1 MSVGPKWL
9 GLMRWSMAHDDGTKP
24 TDRKFTEMS
33 GHDKAWLEKVMKECV
48 IDEVEL
54 MAQAVAVLKGAPPSE
69 AYADASDE
77 IRARVDQL
85 APASAELLLFQQDML
100 EDLQERVEHID
111 NARTFVKIGGVQP
124 ILDVL
129 REGEQPLRWR
139 AAAVLASLFQNNPP
153 TQDAGLQHGAIG
165 QLAAIVRRSP
175 AATAGGAAAAAA
187 QSDKTR
193 LKAFNALSCL
203 VRAHEP
209 CEQAFLADGTAAAA
223 AAPAAEA
230 GGGGGGAAAAADAGA
245 GAGAGA
251 RGGVGMGEGGG
262 IALLHELLH
271 AEESLHIR
279 IKAAFCLRWFC
290 FAQPSCIGRCVACG
304 LPALLA
310 AQLHAGSGDGAEA
323 HADNAGFVADM
334 REKAL
339 DALLQ
344 MVEGDVDGGGGALA
358 AVRLPELGVAAT
370 LEARIGK
377 LAALTGEDVENAHEE
392 LSLARRLAELLRS
405 GTAAAAVAAAAPPPS
420 APAAVDVASLAA
432 AASKEGG
439 PVFTLK

>member
-1 MSVGPKWL
+1 
-9 GLMRWSMAHDDGTKP
+9 MAHDDGTKP

-77 IRARVDQL
+77 IRARVDRL
-85 APASAELLLFQQDML
+85 EPASDELLLFQQDML

-129 REGEQPLRWR
+129 REGAQPLRWR

-165 QLAAIVRRSP
+165 QLAAIVRRSTP
-175 AATAGGAAAAAA
+175 AAAAGGAPAV

-223 AAPAAEA
+223 AVAAPAAEA
-230 GGGGGGAAAAADAGA
+230 GGGGGGAAAAAAAGA
-245 GAGAGA
+245 GAGAGES
-251 RGGVGMGEGGG
+251 MGEGGG

-310 AQLHAGSGDGAEA
+310 AQLHAGSGGGAEA
-323 HADNAGFVADM
+323 HADNAGFAADM

-344 MVEGDVDGGGGALA
+344 MVEGDEGGSGGALA
-358 AVRLPELGVAAT
+358 AVRLPALGVAAT

-405 GTAAAAVAAAAPPPS
+405 GTAAVAPPPPS